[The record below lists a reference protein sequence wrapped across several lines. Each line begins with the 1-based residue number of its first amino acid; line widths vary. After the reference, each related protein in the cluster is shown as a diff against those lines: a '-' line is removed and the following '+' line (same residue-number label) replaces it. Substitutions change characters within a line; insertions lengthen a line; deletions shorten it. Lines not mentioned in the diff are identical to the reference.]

1 MKTETCNYDI
11 VRFKDGNFEL
21 EVSVSPWEETVW
33 LDIGQLSLLFGV
45 KVPALVK
52 HIANI
57 IDSEE
62 LDNST
67 ISILEKVQIEGNRK
81 VTRKTKIFNLDM
93 IIAVGY
99 RVNSR
104 RGTIFRRWANSVLK
118 QYMLK
123 GYSIDSSRVLVT
135 QENYLN
141 LVNAVNRIDDRQH
154 NLITRVEKLE
164 GKEAE
169 TGHKLFFQG
178 QLYDAVSCIER
189 IISGARE
196 SIILIDNYADRQTL
210 DLLTKK
216 RSGVS
221 VRLFSTEAGLSITEK
236 ELKSF
241 NCQYGNLTV
250 KITNEFHDRFI
261 ILDRDELY
269 HCGASVKDAG
279 RKTFGISKIDDD
291 NYLKS
296 LLERVSS
303 IKTEQ

>member
-21 EVSVSPWEETVW
+21 EVSVSPTEETVW
-33 LDIGQLSLLFGV
+33 LTQEQIGLLFDTARSSIAYHLGNIFRNRELEERTSV
-45 KVPALVK
+45 KFFDRSPK
-52 HIANI
+52 HRP
-57 IDSEE
+57 S
-62 LDNST
+62 
-67 ISILEKVQIEGNRK
+67 KYY
-81 VTRKTKIFNLDM
+81 NLDV
-93 IIAVGY
+93 ILSIGY
-99 RVNSR
+99 RVNSK
-104 RGTIFRRWANSVLK
+104 RGQIFRRWSSQILK
-118 QYMLK
+118 EYMLR

-178 QLYDAVSCIER
+178 QLYDAVSCIEG